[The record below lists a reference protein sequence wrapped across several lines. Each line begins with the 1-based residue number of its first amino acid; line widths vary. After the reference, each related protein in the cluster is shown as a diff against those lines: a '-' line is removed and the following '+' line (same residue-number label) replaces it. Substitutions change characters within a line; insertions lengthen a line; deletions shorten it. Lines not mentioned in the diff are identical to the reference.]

1 MMQPVGDL
9 LGFICMPA
17 TWLVCVMAP
26 SVLGKQGH
34 IIYPVWRRDLHSPTV
49 MIQTSSAGIHFCLTN
64 LPEAR
69 PIFPA
74 VNLLVMPCTV
84 FDEL

>member
-9 LGFICMPA
+9 LGFMCMPA

-34 IIYPVWRRDLHSPTV
+34 ITPFGTGVYTH
-49 MIQTSSAGIHFCLTN
+49 Q
-64 LPEAR
+64 
-69 PIFPA
+69 
-74 VNLLVMPCTV
+74 LL
-84 FDEL
+84 